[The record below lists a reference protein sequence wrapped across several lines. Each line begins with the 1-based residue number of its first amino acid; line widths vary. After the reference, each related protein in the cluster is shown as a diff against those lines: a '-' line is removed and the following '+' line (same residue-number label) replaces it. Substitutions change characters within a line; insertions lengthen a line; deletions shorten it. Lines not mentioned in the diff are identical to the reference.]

1 MSVID
6 IVFRLDDICKKYE
19 KYDVEKQR
27 SLKTSSEDAFARLF
41 ASFESQIEAALQKSE
56 MAAMETSRAKVVAM
70 NAEVRRVKARLMEEV
85 PKLQKLAQ
93 KKSHSNCP
101 SQKEGLD
108 TLKNLAQD
116 MNEEL
121 DRQVPLI
128 DEIDTKVDTATSELK
143 NTNVELNHTCN
154 YIRSGQNMRTDIIL
168 LCILLGIAANL
179 CNILSSQNVLISLM
193 IFQSG
198 TCSRFAGFRPSL
210 THFSYQLQ

>member
-1 MSVID
+1 MKALSTALLLH
-6 IVFRLDDICKKYE
+6 FGKTRKKP
-19 KYDVEKQR
+19 
-27 SLKTSSEDAFARLF
+27 
-41 ASFESQIEAALQKSE
+41 E
-56 MAAMETSRAKVVAM
+56 MATMETSRAKVVAI

-93 KKSHSNCP
+93 KK
-101 SQKEGLD
+101 
-108 TLKNLAQD
+108 
-116 MNEEL
+116 EL

-143 NTNVELNHTCN
+143 NTNVKLKHTLGPVKTCVPTSFFYAFFFSELLPTCTSELLN
-154 YIRSGQNMRTDIIL
+154 LIVNVLCFPCVMLVRSHRMEAMSCWCPSQEVYR
-168 LCILLGIAANL
+168 
-179 CNILSSQNVLISLM
+179 LSSQNVLISLM